1 MSDPG
6 AQDRERFREIFPFEA
21 HFLEVDGQNPCYFDE
36 GTGPALVLIHS
47 CPMSAF
53 AFRSVIREFRTTMRV
68 VAYDQLGFGRSDKPL
83 NFDYRIENHIEHL
96 ERLLNHLGISDHITL
111 VMHGRGAAIG
121 MGYAARHP
129 ESVDSFVVMNAMS
142 FSDFSL
148 PFRLRICKLP
158 ILGNILVNKFNFF
171 LRPSWRYP
179 KIVRDAYLLPFPRRE
194 DRCALM
200 EFINSLPCAPED
212 KSAQSMIEIETA
224 IWSLREKRAL
234 ILWGEKDWLYT
245 KRALR
250 KWTEYFPSAKV
261 VMLPLAGRFL
271 MEDDPAEFITN
282 VREFF
287 GEGKTHP

>member
-1 MSDPG
+1 MSDLTPEE
-6 AQDRERFREIFPFEA
+6 RERFHEIFPFEA
-21 HFLEVDGQNPCYFDE
+21 KFLDIDGHRLCYFDE

-53 AFRSVIREFRTTMRV
+53 AFRSVIREFRTTRRV
-68 VAYDQLGFGRSDKPL
+68 IAYDQLGFGRSDKPL
-83 NFDYRIENHIEHL
+83 HFDYRIENHIEHL
-96 ERLLNHLGISDHITL
+96 ERLLNHLGVEDGITL

-129 ESVDSFVVMNAMS
+129 ESVENFIVMNAMS

-148 PFRLRICKLP
+148 PFRLRLCKIP
-158 ILGNILVNKFNFF
+158 ALGNILVNKFNFF
-171 LRPSWRYP
+171 LRPPWRYP
-179 KIVRDAYLLPFPRRE
+179 KIVRDAYLLPFPRKE

-234 ILWGEKDWLYT
+234 ILWGGKDWLYT

-287 GEGKTHP
+287 GEGKTGK

>member
-1 MSDPG
+1 MSELTPEE
-6 AQDRERFREIFPFEA
+6 RERFHDIFPFEA
-21 HFLEVDGQNPCYFDE
+21 HFLEVDGQNLCYFDE

-53 AFRSVIREFRTTMRV
+53 AFRSVIREFRTTRRV
-68 VAYDQLGFGRSDKPL
+68 IAYDQLGFGRSDKPL

-129 ESVDSFVVMNAMS
+129 ESVDSFIVMNAMS

-158 ILGNILVNKFNFF
+158 VLGNILVNKFNFF
-171 LRPSWRYP
+171 LRPPWRYP
-179 KIVRDAYLLPFPRRE
+179 KIVRDAYLMPFPRRE

-234 ILWGEKDWLYT
+234 ILWGGKDWLYT

-261 VMLPLAGRFL
+261 VILPLAGRFL

-287 GEGKTHP
+287 GEGKSRP

>member
-1 MSDPG
+1 MSDLTPEE
-6 AQDRERFREIFPFEA
+6 RERFHEIFPFEA
-21 HFLEVDGQNPCYFDE
+21 KFFDVDGHKLCYFDE

-53 AFRSVIREFRTTMRV
+53 AFRSVIREFRTTRRV
-68 VAYDQLGFGRSDKPL
+68 IAYDQLGFGRSDKPL
-83 NFDYRIENHIEHL
+83 HFDYRIENHIEHL
-96 ERLLNHLGISDHITL
+96 ERLLNHLGIDEHITL

-129 ESVDSFVVMNAMS
+129 ESVENFIVMNAMS

-148 PFRLRICKLP
+148 PFRLRLCKIP
-158 ILGNILVNKFNFF
+158 VLGNILVNKFNFF
-171 LRPSWRYP
+171 LRPPWRYP
-179 KIVRDAYLLPFPRRE
+179 KIVRDAYLLPFPRKE
-194 DRCALM
+194 DRGALM

-234 ILWGEKDWLYT
+234 ILWGGKDWLYT

-287 GEGKTHP
+287 GEGKTGK

>member
-1 MSDPG
+1 MPDPTG
-6 AQDRERFREIFPFEA
+6 EERERFKEIFPFEA
-21 HFLEVDGQNPCYFDE
+21 HYLEVDGQRLCYFDE

-53 AFRSVIREFRTTMRV
+53 AFRSVIREFRTVRRV
-68 VAYDQLGFGRSDKPL
+68 IAYDQLGFGQSDKPL

-96 ERLLNHLGISDHITL
+96 ERLLNHLGVGEGITL

-129 ESVDSFVVMNAMS
+129 ESVENFIVMNAMS

-148 PFRLRICKLP
+148 PFRLRICKFP
-158 ILGNILVNKFNFF
+158 VLGNILVNKFNFF
-171 LRPSWRYP
+171 LRPPLRYP

-224 IWSLREKRAL
+224 IWTLRGKRVL
-234 ILWGEKDWLYT
+234 ILWGGRDWLYT

-261 VMLPLAGRFL
+261 VILPLAGRFL

-287 GEGKTHP
+287 EEGKTHP

>member
-1 MSDPG
+1 MSELTPEE
-6 AQDRERFREIFPFEA
+6 RERFHEIFPFEA
-21 HFLEVDGQNPCYFDE
+21 HFFEVDGQKLCYFDE

-53 AFRSVIREFRTTMRV
+53 AFRSVIREFRTTRRV
-68 VAYDQLGFGRSDKPL
+68 IAYDQLGFGRSDKPL
-83 NFDYRIENHIEHL
+83 HFDYRIENHIEHL
-96 ERLLNHLGISDHITL
+96 ERLLNHLNVDDGITL

-129 ESVDSFVVMNAMS
+129 ESVENFIVMNAMS

-148 PFRLRICKLP
+148 PFRLRICKIP
-158 ILGNILVNKFNFF
+158 FLGNLLVNKFNFF
-171 LRPSWRYP
+171 LRPPWRYP
-179 KIVRDAYLLPFPRRE
+179 KLVRDAYLLPFPRKE

-224 IWSLREKRAL
+224 IWSMREKRVL
-234 ILWGEKDWLYT
+234 ILWGGRDWLYT
-245 KRALR
+245 KKALR

-261 VMLPLAGRFL
+261 VNLPLAGRFL

-287 GEGKTHP
+287 GEGKKRP

>member
-1 MSDPG
+1 MSELT
-6 AQDRERFREIFPFEA
+6 AEERERFHEIFPFEA
-21 HFLEVDGQNPCYFDE
+21 KFFDVDGQKLCYFDE

-53 AFRSVIREFRTTMRV
+53 AFRSVIREFRTTRRV
-68 VAYDQLGFGRSDKPL
+68 IAYDQLGFGRSDKPL
-83 NFDYRIENHIEHL
+83 DFDYRIENHIEHL
-96 ERLLNHLGISDHITL
+96 ERLLNHLGIDEHITL

-129 ESVDSFVVMNAMS
+129 ESVENFIVMNAMS

-148 PFRLRICKLP
+148 PFRLRICKIP

-171 LRPSWRYP
+171 LRPPWRYP

-234 ILWGEKDWLYT
+234 ILWGGKDWLYT
-245 KRALR
+245 
-250 KWTEYFPSAKV
+250 
-261 VMLPLAGRFL
+261 
-271 MEDDPAEFITN
+271 
-282 VREFF
+282 
-287 GEGKTHP
+287 

>member
-6 AQDRERFREIFPFEA
+6 AQDRERFREIFPFEP
-21 HFLEVDGQNPCYFDE
+21 HFLEVDGQNLCYFDE

-83 NFDYRIENHIEHL
+83 DFDYRIENHIEHL
-96 ERLLNHLGISDHITL
+96 ERLLNHLGITDRVTL

-129 ESVDSFVVMNAMS
+129 ESVDSFIVMNAMS

-148 PFRLRICKLP
+148 PFRLRICKIP
-158 ILGNILVNKFNFF
+158 VLGNILVNKFNFF
-171 LRPSWRYP
+171 LRPPHRYP
-179 KIVRDAYLLPFPRRE
+179 KIVRDAYLMPFPRKE

-234 ILWGEKDWLYT
+234 ILWGGKDWLYT

-261 VMLPLAGRFL
+261 VILPLAGRFL

-287 GEGKTHP
+287 EEGKTRP

>member
-1 MSDPG
+1 MSELT
-6 AQDRERFREIFPFEA
+6 AEERERFHEIFPFEA
-21 HFLEVDGQNPCYFDE
+21 HFFEVDGQNLCYFDE

-53 AFRSVIREFRTTMRV
+53 AFRSVIREFRTTRRV
-68 VAYDQLGFGRSDKPL
+68 IAYDHLGFGRSDKPL
-83 NFDYRIENHIEHL
+83 HFDYRIENHIEHL
-96 ERLLNHLGISDHITL
+96 ERLLNYLNVDEKITL

-121 MGYAARHP
+121 MGYATRHP
-129 ESVDSFVVMNAMS
+129 ESVENFIVMNAMS

-158 ILGNILVNKFNFF
+158 FLGNLLVNKFNFF
-171 LRPSWRYP
+171 LRPPWRYP
-179 KIVRDAYLLPFPRRE
+179 KLVRDAYLLPFPRKE

-224 IWSLREKRAL
+224 IWSLREKHTL
-234 ILWGEKDWLYT
+234 ILWGGRDWLYT
-245 KRALR
+245 KKALR

-261 VMLPLAGRFL
+261 VILPLAGRFL

-287 GEGKTHP
+287 EEGKTRP